1 MFLIIDTGLQGAHKL
16 PECTKDFFEVE
27 VSGEERSKVLQKL
40 LVKFSLWGKTKFSI
54 LRRLLFLNVIFLSL
68 QLRFGGR

>member
-1 MFLIIDTGLQGAHKL
+1 MFLISDAGLQGAHKL

-27 VSGEERSKVLQKL
+27 VNGEERSKVLQKL
-40 LVKFSLWGKTKFSI
+40 LVKFSLWGKTTFLI
-54 LRRLLFLNVIFLSL
+54 LRLLLFLNVIFLSL